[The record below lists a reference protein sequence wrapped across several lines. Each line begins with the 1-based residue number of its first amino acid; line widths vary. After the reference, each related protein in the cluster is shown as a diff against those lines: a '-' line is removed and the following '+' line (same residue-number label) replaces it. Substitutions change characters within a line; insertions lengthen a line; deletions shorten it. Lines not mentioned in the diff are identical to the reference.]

1 MRHKM
6 RQRIFIKRTIL
17 GSYSKKTRRIAR
29 IIPRNVYFPRD
40 EENPEIFVTFPK
52 GPGNF
57 LSRSKRS
64 RSERPFARKRTS
76 HRSLDVFK
84 RELSKNVHEFLL
96 RVSCWSQGR
105 NLSSRIS
112 LVPLTNFGSVPM
124 CQSALASARY
134 A

>member
-1 MRHKM
+1 M

-29 IIPRNVYFPRD
+29 ISPETYIFHATKKILRYLLRFRETFYRARND
-40 EENPEIFVTFPK
+40 
-52 GPGNF
+52 
-57 LSRSKRS
+57 
-64 RSERPFARKRTS
+64 RPFARKRTS